1 MNTALSQKTTVLYL
15 QLSALAT
22 KMPKIE
28 RYSLGLKLDNTCLTL
43 IEDIIM
49 AEQALPIFKD
59 KPLQEAS
66 AKCEILKIFLRLI
79 LEKKLIKETN
89 YFAWSA
95 DLVEIGKMIGGWRK
109 SLRS

>member
-1 MNTALSQKTTVLYL
+1 MNTPLSQKSTNLYL
-15 QLSALAT
+15 QLSALSI

-28 RYSLGLKLDNTCLTL
+28 RYSLGLKLDNFCLAL

-49 AEQALPIFKD
+49 AEQTLPVFKD

-66 AKCEILKIFLRLI
+66 VKCEILKIFLRLA

-109 SLRS
+109 SLHS